1 MTNFVNEYRYGIYRW
16 SRSLPLGAAATLQHW
31 QRVKKVIYNF
41 EKETLPNDELPFL
54 KEMRKQKWSLVRSNE
69 NLIVFLFIVQSHIM
83 TAGEEEEVNKEL
95 ELPHLPDM
103 LFIHNRLR
111 CSHASG
117 FQIEVQ
123 HFLKDFFCLRGRF
136 PSLPWVVCYI
146 MTQWACSASGSLW
159 EMPDSNPGLLA
170 QKSGALPMSHH
181 IFRGGGVV
189 VQHSLSHQ
197 TSWHA
202 VRLIRNFWPSTEFD
216 LKL

>member
-123 HFLKDFFCLRGRF
+123 HFVKVFFASGVGFPLYPELFATLWHNEPAAHQDHCGRCRIRTRDFWPR
-136 PSLPWVVCYI
+136 SLVHY
-146 MTQWACSASGSLW
+146 QWATTSS
-159 EMPDSNPGLLA
+159 EE
-170 QKSGALPMSHH
+170 
-181 IFRGGGVV
+181 VV
-189 VQHSLSHQ
+189 
-197 TSWHA
+197 WWYN
-202 VRLIRNFWPSTEFD
+202 IP
-216 LKL
+216 